1 MKSLIRIS
9 SALVLQLALS
19 SSLLAEGLEGVGPL
33 RNLVLLPVESEQISR
48 DLREGY
54 RTVIAESLDED
65 YNVFTGSNVDEMLE
79 TEFEKQCK
87 IFDNADTASSECVQN
102 VAGDLNAD
110 LVALPKVI
118 QTEDGYLVTLEI
130 SDVFTE
136 QLITTYSETCVGC
149 RPLELTDT
157 FRQMFAGKNTAGAA
171 VPIFRP
177 TVPGLS
183 IVSAGIVDLT
193 VPIKSEDLDQQALL
207 IFDSVPSGAEVWL
220 GNIKAGTT
228 PYQNL
233 DLISGQDLDIVLRA
247 PDYRDLSV
255 KLTLLPGRNAPDT
268 FELTPAFGS
277 LSITSEPSGADVY
290 ISGELAGKTPYSEQ
304 RISSATYLVDI
315 RKQFYLPLN
324 NQTITIEDAQHTEQ
338 SFKLQANFGELNV
351 TSEPEIVNVV
361 LEGDDGEVF
370 SGSTPIN
377 LQLEP
382 GTYLLSASKETY
394 IDRRFEV
401 SIARDQSTIIGP
413 EQLQLNKVLG
423 RVTISSDPPRPGAR
437 VLINGED
444 FGEAPLITELP
455 IGDYQVAIKTD
466 RIIGSTQLRIR
477 DDSRQKLE
485 IDLGENSGVVPLKPE
500 PESKPKSEPIG
511 WYFQLE
517 AATAA
522 STNAADS
529 GAGVSETGT
538 NRIGALVG
546 CCKDSD
552 GNFDL
557 IPGLGVGLRF
567 FIDDKAY
574 EYLRTDNSTSAESA
588 SVGASGYGLQLR
600 YKFFGVGFNELSLGE
615 SLEFDT
621 ITYNPGSISESVV
634 GAYYDL
640 GADFYNLS
648 FGLEFLSISS
658 QDEFTSDGDRIA
670 LTIGLELFN

>member
-9 SALVLQLALS
+9 SALVLQLAS
-19 SSLLAEGLEGVGPL
+19 ISALLAEGLEGIGPL

-54 RTVIAESLDED
+54 RTVIAESLDEE

-87 IFDNADTASSECVQN
+87 IFDNADTANSECVQN

-136 QLITTYSETCVGC
+136 QLITTYSETCIGC

-183 IVSAGIVDLT
+183 IGSAGIVDLT

-228 PYQNL
+228 PYQKL
-233 DLISGQDLDIVLRA
+233 DLVSGQNLDIVLRA
-247 PDYRDLSV
+247 PDYRDLPV
-255 KLTLLPGRNAPDT
+255 KLTLLPGRNAPDS

-277 LSITSEPSGADVY
+277 LRITSEPSGADVY
-290 ISGELAGKTPYSEQ
+290 ISGELVGQTPYSDQ
-304 RISSATYLVDI
+304 RLSSATYLVNI

-324 NQTITIEDAQHTEQ
+324 NQTITIEDAQLTEQ
-338 SFKLQANFGELNV
+338 NYKLQANFGELNV
-351 TSEPEIVNVV
+351 TSEPETVNVV

-401 SIARDQSTIIGP
+401 TIARDQSTIIGP
-413 EQLQLNKVLG
+413 ERLQLEQVLG
-423 RVTISSDPPRPGAR
+423 RVTISSDPPQPGAR
-437 VLINGED
+437 VLIDGRD
-444 FGEAPLITELP
+444 IGEAPQITELP
-455 IGDYQVAIKTD
+455 IGDYEVAIKSGKTG
-466 RIIGSTQLRIR
+466 RIVGFTQLRIS
-477 DDSRQKLE
+477 DDGRQKLVIE
-485 IDLGENSGVVPLKPE
+485 LEGSGHTKPSDL
-500 PESKPKSEPIG
+500 KSIG
-511 WYFQLE
+511 WYVQLE
-517 AATAA
+517 AAAAA

-538 NRIGALVG
+538 NRIGAIVG
-546 CCKDSD
+546 CCKDRY

-557 IPGLGVGLRF
+557 IPSLGIGLRLF
-567 FIDDKAY
+567 VDDKAY
-574 EYLRTDNSTSAESA
+574 EYLRTDNSASAESA
-588 SVGASGYGLQLR
+588 SVAASGYGLLLR